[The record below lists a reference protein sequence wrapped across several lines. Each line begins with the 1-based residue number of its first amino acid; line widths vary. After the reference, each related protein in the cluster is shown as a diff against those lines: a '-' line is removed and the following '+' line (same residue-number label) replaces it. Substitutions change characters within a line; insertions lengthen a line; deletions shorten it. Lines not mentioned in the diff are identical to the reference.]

1 MTSFQDYA
9 QNLDVITLRDLDVL
23 CVVGLYPREKITP
36 QPLVLQ
42 LKLYLDTRRAVS
54 ENSLRHTVDY
64 AALAGEIRFILQHA
78 RYRLLETAADAL
90 AAYLLTPASPDA
102 ARAPIK
108 AIDLTIEKP
117 HALPGRTVASVRVRR
132 CAGEYA
138 PRLLEEAPEHVEVL
152 HSHADCTLFRMTLL
166 PQSRTQSFTQ
176 PNATM
181 AEMPLGSGVLCNSR
195 PAPVGAGHIW
205 QAGEMRS
212 YTNACAEIRTLLGVS
227 RDVLESIVWH
237 SIGATAPEPTILH
250 YYPNVS
256 DMQDLV

>member
-1 MTSFQDYA
+1 MPSFQEYA

-23 CVVGLYPREKITP
+23 CVVGLYPREKLTP

-78 RYRLLETAADAL
+78 RYLMLETAADAL
-90 AAYLLTPASPDA
+90 ASYLLAPASPDA

-108 AIDLTIEKP
+108 AVDLTIEKP

-132 CAGEYA
+132 QAGEYT
-138 PRLLEEAPEHVEVL
+138 PRLLQEAPEHVEVL
-152 HSHADCTLFRMTLL
+152 HHHADCTLFRMTLL

-176 PNATM
+176 PRATM
-181 AEMPLGSGVLCNSR
+181 AEMPLSSGVLCNAR

-205 QAGEMRS
+205 QPGEMRS
-212 YTNACAEIRTLLGVS
+212 YTNPSTEVRTLLGVS
-227 RDVLESIVWH
+227 RDALELIEWH
-237 SIGATAPEPTILH
+237 PVGVSAPEPMILH
-250 YYPNVS
+250 YYPSVS
-256 DMQDLV
+256 DIQDLV